1 VGKVRHSYIFRAKK
15 GETKRIADVVA
26 KKVAATTKETAVT
39 TNVILQGPYGVD
51 VTEELTQDVNV
62 LCVAGGTGITYVLPV
77 LLRLV
82 RSPVSTTGRKIELV
96 WAMKRK
102 QDLEW
107 VAPELEEL
115 RRLGATHGLQIRTF
129 VTADP
134 DDLSS
139 KESGNEKGATESGD
153 DVKNFRSQRPNVGL
167 VVKDFVEDVSQG
179 SVRVFGSGPPGMIRD
194 LRAAVAKCNSGSKVW
209 KGKDRFD
216 VHLVCDDRL
225 E

>member
-1 VGKVRHSYIFRAKK
+1 
-15 GETKRIADVVA
+15 VA
-26 KKVAATTKETAVT
+26 KKVAAATKETAVT

-51 VTEELTQDVNV
+51 VTEGLIQDVNV

-82 RSPVSTTGRKIELV
+82 RGPVGTTGRKIELV

-102 QDLEW
+102 RDLEW

-115 RRLGATHGLQIRTF
+115 QRLGAAHGLQICTF

-134 DDLSS
+134 EDSSS
-139 KESGNEKGATESGD
+139 KESGDENGATESGD
-153 DVKNFRSQRPNVGL
+153 DVKTFRSQRPDVGL
-167 VVKDFVEDVSQG
+167 VVQEFVKSVSQG
-179 SVRVFGSGPPGMIRD
+179 SVRVFGSGPPGMICD

-209 KGKDRFD
+209 KGEDRFD